1 MQRCANQFITP
12 QPAIRVAHRIAQ
24 ANKKNPIC
32 MTFLQFF
39 INPRIALAG
48 LAVVTLASCSVGTQ
62 VLAGAAGGAL
72 EALGIKPTNVPDAQK
87 PPRQVPLRLYA
98 GNNLNAA
105 NDNRAAALVVRVY
118 TLKESTAFMQAPF
131 DAFVDPAREKQVLGS
146 ELVNVREITLI
157 PGQRYDVM
165 EKVSREAG
173 AIGVVALF
181 RSPAPQ
187 RWKFAFDAAKG
198 EKSGITIGLH
208 ACAMTL
214 TAGEPLT
221 PADGVPRSSLN
232 LLSPTSCRA

>member
-1 MQRCANQFITP
+1 
-12 QPAIRVAHRIAQ
+12 
-24 ANKKNPIC
+24 
-32 MTFLQFF
+32 MTFLQLFAL
-39 INPRIALAG
+39 PRIALAC
-48 LAVVTLASCSVGTQ
+48 LTVVTLASCSLGTQ

-72 EALGIKPTNVPDAQK
+72 EALGIKPSNVPDAQK

-98 GNNLNAA
+98 GSNLNAA

-118 TLKESTAFMQAPF
+118 TLKETTAFMQAPF
-131 DAFVDPAREKQVLGS
+131 DAFLDPAREKQALGS

-157 PGQRYDVM
+157 PGQRYEAL

-187 RWKFAFDAAKG
+187 RWKFAFDAARG

-214 TAGEPLT
+214 TVGEALAPN
-221 PADGVPRSSLN
+221 DGVPRSALN
-232 LLSPTSCRA
+232 LLSPTSCSA